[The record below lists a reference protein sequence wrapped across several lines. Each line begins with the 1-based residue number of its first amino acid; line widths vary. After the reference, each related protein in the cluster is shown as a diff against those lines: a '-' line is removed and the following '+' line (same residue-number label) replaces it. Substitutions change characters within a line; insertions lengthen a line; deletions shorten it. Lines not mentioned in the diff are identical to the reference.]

1 MRKHTPGPWKV
12 YSAPLRPNFPTP
24 IIEIQDANDQAVVPW
39 PGLDAADQPKGVKL
53 ANAHL
58 ISAAPE
64 MLAALKL
71 PAVLYALGYVA
82 EFAGDGGDHTQ
93 ADGRKADAAIK
104 AIRAAIAKARGL
116 PDISDRL
123 K

>member
-24 IIEIQDANDQAVVPW
+24 IIEVQDALGTPVVPW
-39 PGLDAADQPKGVKL
+39 PGFDAADQPRGVKH

-58 ISAAPE
+58 IAAAPD

-71 PAVLYALGYVA
+71 PIVLYALGYIS
-82 EFAGDGGDHTQ
+82 EFAGDGGDHTE
-93 ADGRKADAAIK
+93 ADGKKADAAIK
-104 AIRAAIAKARGL
+104 AIRAAIAKAAG
-116 PDISDRL
+116 IVASV
-123 K
+123 